1 MSQGIQKAAAGMMAG
16 MDRFGT
22 IANNLAN
29 VSTTGYKRD
38 LQFLRLLT
46 REQTSLERRR
56 SGGAPVQ
63 ELVQDQ
69 FTDFSQGEL
78 NETGNRLDLA
88 ISGEGLFTVQTTEGI
103 AYTRN
108 GSFTL
113 DKNYF
118 LVDYLGNPIMGEGGE
133 ISITGADV
141 IINRFGEVEVDGKNV
156 GKIKIVVFE
165 DDTKLRKAGNSLFY
179 PLNEKVK
186 PQLPTKSYLIS
197 QGYLESSNVNLVQEM
212 INMIVLS
219 KEFEANQKIFQTHDE
234 LMRQEAREIG
244 KVR

>member
-1 MSQGIQKAAAGMMAG
+1 MPQGIHKAAAGMMAG

-29 VSTTGYKRD
+29 ASTTGYKRD

-46 REQTSLERRR
+46 REQSDLERKRL
-56 SGGAPVQ
+56 GGASVR

-88 ISGEGLFTVQTTEGI
+88 ISGEGLFTIQTTKGI

-113 DKNYF
+113 DEESY
-118 LVDYLGNPIMGEGGE
+118 LVDYTGNRVLSDEGE
-133 ISITGADV
+133 ILINGAEV
-141 IINRFGEVEVDGKNV
+141 IINRFGEVEVDGGGV
-156 GKIKIVVFE
+156 GKLKIVVFE
-165 DDTKLRKAGNSLFY
+165 DNTKLRKAGNSLFY
-179 PLNEKVK
+179 PINREIK
-186 PQLPTKSYLIS
+186 PQAPTEPYLVS
-197 QGYLESSNVNLVQEM
+197 QGFLETSNVNLVQEM
-212 INMIVLS
+212 ITMIALG
-219 KEFEANQKIFQTHDE
+219 KEFEANQKVIQTNDE
-234 LMRQEAREIG
+234 LMRREARELG
-244 KVR
+244 RVR

>member
-1 MSQGIQKAAAGMMAG
+1 MPQGIHKAAAGMMAG

-29 VSTTGYKRD
+29 ASTTGYKRD

-46 REQTSLERRR
+46 REQSDLERKRL
-56 SGGAPVQ
+56 GGASVR

-88 ISGEGLFTVQTTEGI
+88 ISGEGLFTIQTTKGI

-113 DKNYF
+113 DEESY
-118 LVDYLGNPIMGEGGE
+118 LVDYLGNRVLSDGGE
-133 ISITGADV
+133 ILINGAEV
-141 IINRFGEVEVDGKNV
+141 IINRFGEVEVDGGDV
-156 GKIKIVVFE
+156 GKLKIVVFE
-165 DDTKLRKAGNSLFY
+165 DNTKLRKAGNSLFY
-179 PLNEKVK
+179 PINQEVK
-186 PQLPTKSYLIS
+186 PQMPTEPYLVS
-197 QGYLESSNVNLVQEM
+197 QGYLETSNVNLVQ
-212 INMIVLS
+212 
-219 KEFEANQKIFQTHDE
+219 
-234 LMRQEAREIG
+234 
-244 KVR
+244 

>member
-1 MSQGIQKAAAGMMAG
+1 MSRGIHKAAAGMMAG

-46 REQTSLERRR
+46 LEQTNLARKRA
-56 SGGAPVQ
+56 GGAPVQ

-78 NETGNRLDLA
+78 NETGNRLDIA
-88 ISGEGLFTVQTTEGI
+88 ISGEGLFNIQTAEGI

-113 DKNYF
+113 DEASY
-118 LVDYLGNPIMGEGGE
+118 LVDYRGNRVLSDGGE
-133 ISITGADV
+133 ILINGAEV
-141 IINRFGEVEVDGKNV
+141 VINRFGEIEVDGGSV
-156 GKIKIVVFE
+156 GKLKISVFE
-165 DDTKLRKAGNSLFY
+165 DDTQLRKAGNSLFF
-179 PLNEKVK
+179 PRNEEVK
-186 PQLPTKSYLIS
+186 PQSPTKPYLIS
-197 QGYLESSNVNLVQEM
+197 QGYLETSNVNLVQEM
-212 INMIVLS
+212 IMMIALG
-219 KEFEANQKIFQTHDE
+219 KEFEANQKIIQTNDE
-234 LMRQEAREIG
+234 LMRSEAREIG
-244 KVR
+244 RVK

>member
-1 MSQGIQKAAAGMMAG
+1 MSRGIHKAAAGMMAS

-46 REQTSLERRR
+46 LEQTNLERKR
-56 SGGAPVQ
+56 SGGAPVR

-88 ISGEGLFTVQTTEGI
+88 ISGEGLFTIQTTKGI

-113 DKNYF
+113 DEDSY
-118 LVDYLGNPIMGEGGE
+118 LVDYLGNRVLSNEGE
-133 ISITGADV
+133 ILINGAEV
-141 IINRFGEVEVDGKNV
+141 IINRFGDVEVDGGSV
-156 GKIKIVVFE
+156 GKLKIVIFE

-179 PLNEKVK
+179 PINNEVK
-186 PQLPTKSYLIS
+186 PQAPSKPYLVS
-197 QGYLESSNVNLVQEM
+197 QGYLETSNVNLVEEM
-212 INMIVLS
+212 ITMIALG
-219 KEFEANQKIFQTHDE
+219 KEFEVNQKIIQTNDE
-234 LMRQEAREIG
+234 LMRREAREVG
-244 KVR
+244 RVR